1 MPQTTIITTAG
12 DAVSTLDLSERVF
25 GAKINIPLVHQA
37 VVRHQ
42 ANQRQGTADTKTR
55 GEVSGTTRKW
65 YRQKGTGHARHGAKT
80 APIFRGGGVA
90 HGPHPRDYRQDMPRK
105 MRQQALRTALS
116 AQLAEGRLIVV
127 DDFSFDAPRTKE
139 MVRTLAAV
147 APGYRRLLLVL
158 GGPDENVSLSARNL
172 PNVRTITAGTLNTY
186 EVVVAG
192 HVVMTRSAINHIE
205 GVLGDGTL

>member
-1 MPQTTIITTAG
+1 MPQTHDNQLQTG
-12 DAVSTLDLSERVF
+12 DVVATLDLSERVF

-90 HGPHPRDYRQDMPRK
+90 HGPHPRDYRQD
-105 MRQQALRTALS
+105 
-116 AQLAEGRLIVV
+116 
-127 DDFSFDAPRTKE
+127 
-139 MVRTLAAV
+139 
-147 APGYRRLLLVL
+147 
-158 GGPDENVSLSARNL
+158 
-172 PNVRTITAGTLNTY
+172 
-186 EVVVAG
+186 
-192 HVVMTRSAINHIE
+192 
-205 GVLGDGTL
+205 